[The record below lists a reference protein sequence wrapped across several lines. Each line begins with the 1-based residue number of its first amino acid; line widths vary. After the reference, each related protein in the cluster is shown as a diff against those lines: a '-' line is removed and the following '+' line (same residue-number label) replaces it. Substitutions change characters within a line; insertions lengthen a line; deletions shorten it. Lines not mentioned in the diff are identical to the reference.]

1 MEVLT
6 MTRNLLYLLAATVI
20 CAGCI
25 NIETEKKCTVAARH
39 CCQKSEQV
47 LRHVVLF
54 KFKDGTTPEQIK
66 EVESAFA
73 ALPGKIEQIHAFEW
87 GTNVSVENRSDG
99 FSHCF
104 VLSFLNEADR
114 DAYIIHPEHQ
124 RLREVLGPYVDKV
137 LVLDYWPK

>member
-1 MEVLT
+1 
-6 MTRNLLYLLAATVI
+6 MTRNHLCLLAASVI

-39 CCQKSEQV
+39 CCQKSTQV
-47 LRHVVLF
+47 LRHIVLF
-54 KFKDGTTPEQIK
+54 KFKDGTTAEQIK
-66 EVESAFA
+66 EVENAFA
-73 ALPGKIEQIHAFEW
+73 ALPGKISAIHDFEW

-104 VLSFLNEADR
+104 VLYFLKEADR

-124 RLREVLGPYVDKV
+124 RLREVLGPSVDKV